1 MNLKFIYKICSKNE
15 WADAQKKGSY
25 TGGEKDLDDGYIH
38 CSSEEQLETT
48 LKKFF
53 LDQKDLLLLKIETLK
68 LDNLLWEQASDG
80 NIYPHLHSSFDIS
93 HVSKV
98 YKVYLN
104 DDGSH
109 KLPTK
114 I

>member
-53 LDQKDLLLLKIETLK
+53 LDQKITTIK
-68 LDNLLWEQASDG
+68 NR
-80 NIYPHLHSSFDIS
+80 NIKKRKFIMGTSI
-93 HVSKV
+93 
-98 YKVYLN
+98 
-104 DDGSH
+104 
-109 KLPTK
+109 
-114 I
+114 